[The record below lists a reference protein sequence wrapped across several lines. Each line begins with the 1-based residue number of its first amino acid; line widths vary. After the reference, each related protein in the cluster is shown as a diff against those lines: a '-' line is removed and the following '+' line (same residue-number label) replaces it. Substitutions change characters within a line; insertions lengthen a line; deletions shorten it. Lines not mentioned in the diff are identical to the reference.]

1 MKSQKSSILQSLN
14 ATWNVSIYRLMY
26 LVVKWSTKWIARMKY
41 ISKWVCNKL
50 QIASGVLCWQLK
62 KVHFVVVKGSRCNSK
77 GDAKKIFLLW
87 CLSVPHQLWKSCNCN
102 CVTAQ
107 KWDRLLC
114 YLKLGWWKKI
124 SLNWRL
130 SCHPASK
137 SCGYYGNHS
146 QLE

>member
-1 MKSQKSSILQSLN
+1 MKNQKSNTLQSLN
-14 ATWNVSIYRLMY
+14 ATWNVIIYRFMHLII
-26 LVVKWSTKWIARMKY
+26 KWSTKWIARMKY

-87 CLSVPHQLWKSCNCN
+87 CLSVPHQTLEELCYSS
-102 CVTAQ
+102 

-114 YLKLGWWKKI
+114 YLKLGWRKKI

-137 SCGYYGNHS
+137 SCRYYGNH
-146 QLE
+146 